1 MKLNYLEYTALIG
14 SVVIFF
20 VFRLTWLLFTLE
32 QNMIFLMKSP
42 GIVEPGLVF
51 QEAVPVKM
59 VRTVPGDGLTDQN
72 LTMKIGNQ
80 ESLTT
85 VQLFGSA
92 THLKTV
98 LKLESLGLG
107 VGIVTLVDL

>member
-1 MKLNYLEYTALIG
+1 MEEGLIYLKYTALIG

-20 VFRLTWLLFTLE
+20 VFRLTWFLFTLE
-32 QNMIFLMKSP
+32 QNMSLLRKSQTTNES
-42 GIVEPGLVF
+42 GMVF
-51 QEAVPVKM
+51 QETVRAVP
-59 VRTVPGDGLTDQN
+59 GIGLTDQN

>member
-1 MKLNYLEYTALIG
+1 MKLNYLKYTALIG

-20 VFRLTWLLFTLE
+20 VFRLTWFLFTLE

-42 GIVEPGLVF
+42 GIVDSMDIMVF

-98 LKLESLGLG
+98 LIL
-107 VGIVTLVDL
+107 

>member
-1 MKLNYLEYTALIG
+1 MKLNDLKYTALIG

-42 GIVEPGLVF
+42 GINEPGLVF
-51 QEAVPVKM
+51 QEAV
-59 VRTVPGDGLTDQN
+59 RAVPGVGLMDQN
-72 LTMKIGNQ
+72 LTIKIGNQ

-85 VQLFGSA
+85 TAA

-107 VGIVTLVDL
+107 VGMITLVVL

>member
-59 VRTVPGDGLTDQN
+59 ARTVPGVGLTDQN

-98 LKLESLGLG
+98 LIL
-107 VGIVTLVDL
+107 